1 LIYCKKIKNP
11 LSMSRHIIG
20 DPLED
25 EGWEFYHV
33 AQDLSESTNLAAEEP
48 EELAE
53 LVKIFD
59 EKAWKYN
66 VYAL

>member
-1 LIYCKKIKNP
+1 
-11 LSMSRHIIG
+11 MSCHIIG

-59 EKAWKYN
+59 EKAWKNN